1 MISITIAGVIES
13 ILCSCGNKLLSMK
26 DEILQIGFGMT
37 PIFAPSKTHVF
48 SAPLNQ
54 YFIEIINVVNTY
66 SEMFASW

>member
-1 MISITIAGVIES
+1 M
-13 ILCSCGNKLLSMK
+13 SMK

-54 YFIEIINVVNTY
+54 YFIEIINAVNTY
-66 SEMFASW
+66 TEMFAFW